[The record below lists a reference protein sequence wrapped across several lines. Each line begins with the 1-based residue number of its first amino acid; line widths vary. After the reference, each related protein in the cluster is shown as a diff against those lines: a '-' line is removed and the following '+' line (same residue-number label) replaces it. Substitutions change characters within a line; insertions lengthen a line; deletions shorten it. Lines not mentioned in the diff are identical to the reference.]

1 MSTSTLPPNS
11 ATSVTAPLTYAEY
24 LASPVDTARYDILD
38 GDKVYRRYGSN
49 AMTSP
54 SRLHQVT
61 QGNLYLLLR
70 AFASVGRVGQ
80 ALMAPCDV
88 LIGTTPL
95 KVRQPDVLLIS
106 CERLDRNPPAHEPS
120 PLRPAPE
127 LVVEIISPSDRPGVL
142 AAKLADYRT
151 AEVREVWVVHMETQT
166 IEVVALSGVAIET
179 LATHRLGESVK
190 SVTFP
195 GLVIPVDA
203 VFEA

>member
-1 MSTSTLPPNS
+1 MSTSTLPPAP
-11 ATSVTAPLTYAEY
+11 ATSVTHPLTYAAY
-24 LASPVDTARYDILD
+24 LDSPVETTRYDILD
-38 GDKVYRRYGSN
+38 GVKVYRQYGSN

-70 AFASVGRVGQ
+70 GYASAGQIGQ

-88 LIGTTPL
+88 LIGTAPL
-95 KVRQPDVLLIS
+95 QVRQPDVLLIS
-106 CERLDRNPPAHEPS
+106 RERLDRNPPAHEPF
-120 PLRPAPE
+120 PLSPAPE

-151 AEVREVWVVHMETQT
+151 ADVREVWVVSMVSQT
-166 IEVVALSGVAIET
+166 IEVVALSGEAIET
-179 LATHRLGESVK
+179 LATHGIGQSIR

-195 GLVIPVDA
+195 GLVVSVDA

>member
-1 MSTSTLPPNS
+1 MSTATLPP
-11 ATSVTAPLTYAEY
+11 TSTAGVTHPLTYAEY
-24 LASPVDTARYDILD
+24 LASPVESARYDILD
-38 GDKVYRRYGSN
+38 GNKVYRLYGSD

-70 AFASVGRVGQ
+70 GYASASRMGQ

-95 KVRQPDVLLIS
+95 KVRQPDVFLIS
-106 CERLDRNPPAHEPS
+106 RERLDRNPPAHEPS
-120 PLRPAPE
+120 PLHPAPE

-151 AEVREVWVVHMETQT
+151 ADVREVWVVNLEAKT
-166 IEVVALSGVAIET
+166 IEVVALSGEAIES
-179 LATHRLGESVK
+179 LAIHRLGDSVR
-190 SVTFP
+190 SGAFP
-195 GLVIPVDA
+195 ALVVSVDA